1 MSKKGRPSEM
11 KLTDPIPPGATEEA
25 FDEPRN
31 PAGGPPGSGAGDRHM
46 AGQTGAE
53 LAAGPDGPT
62 YNDFS
67 YTGDSEAE
75 SEEPEPVAYGGPSGG
90 AVGGTPA
97 GGRATGGTL
106 RGHQG
111 LDPGGVHRGDS
122 TIGAEPSGEKKG

>member
-1 MSKKGRPSEM
+1 MARKGRPSEM
-11 KLTDPIPPGATEEA
+11 KLTDPIPPGATREAVEE
-25 FDEPRN
+25 PLSS
-31 PAGGPPGSGAGDRHM
+31 AGGPPGSGAGDRHM

-67 YTGDSEAE
+67 YTGDSDPEADE
-75 SEEPEPVAYGGPSGG
+75 SEPVAYSGPSGG

-106 RGHQG
+106 RGHRG

-122 TIGAEPSGEKKG
+122 TVGAEPFAEKKD